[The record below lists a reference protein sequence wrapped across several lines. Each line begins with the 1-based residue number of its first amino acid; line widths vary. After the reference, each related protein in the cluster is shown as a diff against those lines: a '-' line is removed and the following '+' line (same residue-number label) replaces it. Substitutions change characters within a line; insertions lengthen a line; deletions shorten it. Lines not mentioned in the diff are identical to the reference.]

1 MKHRCQ
7 DSVPFNPVFYS
18 YLLISQSKKVLFV
31 HKDQLT
37 GAVSDYLSDLN
48 VEVKEYVDIDD
59 SLKSVSGSYTTIFAS
74 ETVSRA
80 VASDSGFVG
89 INHP

>member
-1 MKHRCQ
+1 M
-7 DSVPFNPVFYS
+7 
-18 YLLISQSKKVLFV
+18 LFV

-37 GAVSDYLSDLN
+37 GVVSDYLSDLN
-48 VEVKEYVDIDD
+48 VEIKDYANIDNT
-59 SLKSVSGSYTTIFAS
+59 LKSVSSNYTTIFAS

-89 INHP
+89 IILDMHEYLISPIEPHQDYDITNHLG